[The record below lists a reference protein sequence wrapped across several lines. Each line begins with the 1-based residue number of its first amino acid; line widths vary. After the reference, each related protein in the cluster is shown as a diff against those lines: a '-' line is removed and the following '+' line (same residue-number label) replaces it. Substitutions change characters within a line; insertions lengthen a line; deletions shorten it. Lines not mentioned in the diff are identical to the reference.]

1 MMLSAHLISCG
12 KKFHNEVDAAS
23 TNRFK
28 CYSFIIFGTVNLM
41 ISNDDWDGTSL
52 KNPINKKDASQ
63 WRALNTNSK
72 IFNCTR
78 LMIGSYGSAGLV
90 ERVSY
95 VHVEELLFNTSCCIL
110 ASCSQRLDFIARPI
124 QYGPISPTVLM
135 LLITINCFFL
145 LFLFLS

>member
-1 MMLSAHLISCG
+1 MMLSAHLISCV

-78 LMIGSYGSAGLV
+78 LMIGSHGSAGLV
-90 ERVSY
+90 ERVSN
-95 VHVEELLFNTSCCIL
+95 VHVEELLLQHELMHSGL
-110 ASCSQRLDFIARPI
+110 AAANVWTLLLDLYNMDLFHRPCLC
-124 QYGPISPTVLM
+124 Y
-135 LLITINCFFL
+135 
-145 LFLFLS
+145 